1 MIKQDFIDTCHII
14 QQRNIPDPSKV
25 EPEEYN
31 KHVANPFARSIMTD
45 IALLGGFDWDGD
57 IMSIQGIRVVFN
69 IECGIFMYT
78 NDHDIKF
85 PEHAY
90 LCTFVDNNSVKHEII
105 ILAESK
111 DKIIDVLNNRKLMV
125 DTNSNKS
132 MKLYLESKVA
142 DTAFNHMTNVV
153 SSIDQFDI
161 ENSIEITNPEDC
173 RVIKPLEDN
182 RWILA

>member
-1 MIKQDFIDTCHII
+1 MIKQDLIDTFQLI
-14 QQRNIPDPSKV
+14 QQRNIPDPSRV

-31 KHVANPFARSIMTD
+31 KHVSNPFARSIITD
-45 IALLGGFDWDGD
+45 IAMLDGFDWDGD

-90 LCTFVDNNSVKHEII
+90 LCTFVDNKSVKHEII
-105 ILAESK
+105 ILADSK
-111 DKIIDVLNNRKLMV
+111 DKIIDVLNNRKLMI

-132 MKLYLESKVA
+132 VKFHLTDKVV
-142 DTAFNHMTNVV
+142 DTAFNHMMNIVK
-153 SSIDQFDI
+153 SMDQFNID
-161 ENSIEITNPEDC
+161 EAIEITNPEDC
-173 RVIKPLEDN
+173 RVIRPLEDN